1 MLPAAETPALPGSL
15 HYALQLNPS
24 SSLDRLLYHYSHTV
38 AGDFLAL
45 LDLVCRLGVRLC
57 TAPELPPTT
66 AKRLKVDRHPESQ
79 PVWML
84 DLLIT
89 PPMKPRP
96 RLSFLEIR

>member
-1 MLPAAETPALPGSL
+1 MQRIVTKTSSHVSVLPAAETPALPGSL
-15 HYALQLNPS
+15 QYALQLNPS

-66 AKRLKVDRHPESQ
+66 AKRLKVDRHAEDSQ
-79 PVWML
+79 YGGL
-84 DLLIT
+84 NH
-89 PPMKPRP
+89 
-96 RLSFLEIR
+96 